1 MCWQRRIVG
10 KYYSTREGSAA
21 QKKTKSDG
29 NPQVNDIVDALNMF
43 IITKFITTQ

>member
-29 NPQVNDIVDALNMF
+29 SPQVNDIVDALNMF